1 MFSIDGITLLV
12 APIAAVLALMYTLH
26 KGGKDDELR

>member
-12 APIAAVLALMYTLH
+12 APIVSVLALMYTLH
-26 KGGKDDELR
+26 KRSGGDEN

>member
-12 APIAAVLALMYTLH
+12 APIAAVLTLMYTLH
-26 KGGKDDELR
+26 NGKDVK

>member
-12 APIAAVLALMYTLH
+12 APIAAVLTLMYTLH
-26 KGGKDDELR
+26 KRSGGDEN

>member
-12 APIAAVLALMYTLH
+12 APIAAVLSIMYAVR